1 MNQMLK
7 KGWEASLGI
16 GQGFG
21 DGEEPQLGDPV
32 RSVGAT
38 QLILLWA
45 DFLFFFFLNRTLP
58 PLIS

>member
-32 RSVGAT
+32 RSVGAA

-45 DFLFFFFLNRTLP
+45 DFLFFPFFFFF
-58 PLIS
+58 

>member
-1 MNQMLK
+1 MNQRLE
-7 KGWEASLGI
+7 KGWETSSEI

-32 RSVGAT
+32 RYVDAT

-45 DFLFFFFLNRTLP
+45 DFLFFLNRTLP
-58 PLIS
+58 LLIS

>member
-1 MNQMLK
+1 MLK

-32 RSVGAT
+32 RSVGAA

-45 DFLFFFFLNRTLP
+45 NFLFEKTIILYWVKEVKLQ
-58 PLIS
+58 

>member
-1 MNQMLK
+1 MNQRLE
-7 KGWEASLGI
+7 KGWEASSEI

-32 RSVGAT
+32 RYVDAT

-45 DFLFFFFLNRTLP
+45 DFLFFFK
-58 PLIS
+58 